1 MRSITNIASSSLL
14 KLLFQTP
21 LPFAFYARIN
31 VPLSPDKK
39 IPALLMLQTLKT
51 YFGYDSFRPLQEEI
65 IRHILDGN
73 DALVLMPTGGG
84 KSICYQ
90 LPALLREGTAVVVS
104 PLISLMKDQVE
115 ALCANGISAGALNSS
130 NDETENAA
138 LRRACMEGRLK
149 LLYISPEKLL
159 AEANYLL
166 RDMHISLFAIDE
178 AHCISQWGHDFRPEY
193 AQMGILHQQF
203 PHVPIIALTATADK
217 ITREDIISQLHLNH
231 PRTFISSFDRP
242 NLSLTVK
249 RGYQQ
254 KEKSKTILD
263 FIARHP
269 GESGIIYCMSRSKTE
284 SVAQMLQKQGIRT
297 AVYHAGLSPSLRDEA
312 QDDFINDR
320 VQVVCATI
328 AFGMGIDKSNV
339 RWVIH
344 YNLPKSIESFYQEIG
359 RAGRDGLPSDTLL
372 FYSLADLILLTK
384 FATESGQQNINLE
397 KLQRMQQ
404 YAESDICRRRILLSY
419 FGEIADHDCGNCD
432 VCKNPPE
439 RFDGTVIVQKALS
452 AIVRTDQQ
460 IGTGVLVDILRGNMS
475 PEVVG
480 KGYQQLKT
488 FAAGRDVPARD
499 WHDYLLQ
506 MLQLGYFEIAYNENN
521 HLKITFAGSDVL
533 FGRATARLV
542 VIRREETNETK
553 RGRNGK
559 NRSRLS
565 ELPLDFLDTENEALF
580 EALRKLRKRLADE
593 EALPAYIVLSDK
605 VLHLLSTSRP
615 TNLEEFG
622 NISGIGEHKKKKYGK
637 EFINLIRK
645 YSD

>member
-1 MRSITNIASSSLL
+1 
-14 KLLFQTP
+14 
-21 LPFAFYARIN
+21 
-31 VPLSPDKK
+31 
-39 IPALLMLQTLKT
+39 MLQTLKT

-138 LRRACMEGRLK
+138 LRRACTEDKLK

-193 AQMGILHQQF
+193 TQMGILHRQF
-203 PHVPIIALTATADK
+203 PQVPIIALTATADK
-217 ITREDIISQLHLNH
+217 ITREDIIRQLHLNH
-231 PRTFISSFDRP
+231 PRIFISSFDRP

-249 RGYQQ
+249 RGYRQ

-297 AVYHAGLSPSLRDEA
+297 AVYHAGLSPARRDEA

-384 FATESGQQNINLE
+384 FATDSGQEGINLE

-419 FGEIADHDCGNCD
+419 FGETADHDCGNCD

-439 RFDGTVIVQKALS
+439 RFDGTIIVQKALS
-452 AIVRTDQQ
+452 AIARTEQQ
-460 IGTGVLVDILRGNMS
+460 ISTGVLVDILRGTMS
-475 PEVVG
+475 PEVVS

-488 FAAGRDVPARD
+488 FAAGREVPARD

-521 HLKITFAGSDVL
+521 HLKITSTGSDVL

-542 VIRREETNETK
+542 VIRQEETNETK
-553 RGRNGK
+553 QGRKRKVPLPGK
-559 NRSRLS
+559 
-565 ELPLDFLDTENEALF
+565 ELPLGLPDTENEALF

-615 TNLEEFG
+615 ATIEEFG
-622 NISGIGEHKKKKYGK
+622 NISGIGEYKKKKYGK
-637 EFINLIRK
+637 EFVALIRK
-645 YSD
+645 FSD

>member
-1 MRSITNIASSSLL
+1 
-14 KLLFQTP
+14 
-21 LPFAFYARIN
+21 
-31 VPLSPDKK
+31 
-39 IPALLMLQTLKT
+39 MLQTLKN
-51 YFGYDSFRPLQEEI
+51 YFGYDSFRPLQEEV
-65 IRHILDGN
+65 IRHLLAHK

-90 LPALLREGTAVVVS
+90 LPALLSKGTAIVVS

-115 ALCANGISAGALNSS
+115 TLCANGIAAGALNSNNS
-130 NDETENAA
+130 ETENAA
-138 LRRACMEGRLK
+138 LKRTCMEGKLK

-166 RDMHISLFAIDE
+166 RDIHISLFAIDE

-193 AQMGILHQQF
+193 TQMGILHQQF
-203 PHVPIIALTATADK
+203 PQVPIIALTATADK
-217 ITREDIISQLHLNH
+217 LTREDIVKQLHLDH
-231 PRTFISSFDRP
+231 PRIFLSSFDRP
-242 NLSLTVK
+242 NLSLSVK

-254 KEKSKTILD
+254 QEKGKAILD
-263 FIARHP
+263 FIERHS
-269 GESGIIYCMSRSKTE
+269 GESGIIYCMSRNKTE
-284 SVAQMLQKQGIRT
+284 SVAHMLQKHGVRAAI
-297 AVYHAGLSPSLRDEA
+297 YHAGLSPAQRDEA

-384 FATESGQQNINLE
+384 FATESGQQSINLE

-404 YAESDICRRRILLSY
+404 YAEADICRRRILLSY
-419 FGEIADHDCGNCD
+419 FGESTTHDCGNCD

-439 RFDGTVIVQKALS
+439 RFDGTIIVQKALS
-452 AIVRTDQQ
+452 AIVRAEQQ
-460 IGTGVLVDILRGNMS
+460 IGTGMLVDILRGNMS
-475 PEVVG
+475 HEVME

-488 FAAGRDVPARD
+488 FGVGREVPARD
-499 WHDYLLQ
+499 WQEYLLQ

-521 HLKITFAGSDVL
+521 HLKITPTGMDVL
-533 FGRATARLV
+533 FGRTKAQLV
-542 VIRREETNETK
+542 TIRRNESASAIHRRK
-553 RGRNGK
+553 RK
-559 NRSRLS
+559 TSIPVK
-565 ELPLDFLDTENEALF
+565 ELPLGLPNTEDEDLF
-580 EALRKLRKRLADE
+580 EALRALRKRLADQ
-593 EALPAYIVLSDK
+593 EALPPYIVLSDK

-615 TNLEEFG
+615 TTIEEFG
-622 NISGIGEHKKKKYGK
+622 SISGISEYKKKKYGK
-637 EFINLIRK
+637 EFVEVIRR
-645 YSD
+645 YD

>member
-1 MRSITNIASSSLL
+1 
-14 KLLFQTP
+14 
-21 LPFAFYARIN
+21 
-31 VPLSPDKK
+31 
-39 IPALLMLQTLKT
+39 MLQTLKT

-203 PHVPIIALTATADK
+203 PNVPIIALTATADK
-217 ITREDIISQLHLNH
+217 ITREDIIRQLHLNH

-521 HLKITFAGSDVL
+521 HLKITSAGSDVL

-553 RGRNGK
+553 RGRK
-559 NRSRLS
+559 RKATVPAQ
-565 ELPLDFLDTENEALF
+565 ELPLGLPNTENEALF

-645 YSD
+645 YSE

>member
-1 MRSITNIASSSLL
+1 
-14 KLLFQTP
+14 
-21 LPFAFYARIN
+21 
-31 VPLSPDKK
+31 
-39 IPALLMLQTLKT
+39 MLQTLKT

-138 LRRACMEGRLK
+138 LRRACTEGRLK

-217 ITREDIISQLHLNH
+217 ITREDIIRQLHLNH

-263 FIARHP
+263 IIARHP

-284 SVAQMLQKQGIRT
+284 SVAQMLQKHGIRT

-359 RAGRDGLPSDTLL
+359 RAGRDGLPSDALL

-475 PEVVG
+475 SEVVG

-521 HLKITFAGSDVL
+521 HLKITSAGSDVL

-553 RGRNGK
+553 RGRK
-559 NRSRLS
+559 RKATVPAQ
-565 ELPLDFLDTENEALF
+565 ELPLGLPNTENEALF

>member
-1 MRSITNIASSSLL
+1 
-14 KLLFQTP
+14 
-21 LPFAFYARIN
+21 
-31 VPLSPDKK
+31 
-39 IPALLMLQTLKT
+39 MLQTLKT

-217 ITREDIISQLHLNH
+217 ITREDIIRQLHLNH

-297 AVYHAGLSPSLRDEA
+297 AVYHAGLSPARRDEA

-384 FATESGQQNINLE
+384 FATDSGQEGINLE

-419 FGEIADHDCGNCD
+419 FGETADHDCGNCD

-439 RFDGTVIVQKALS
+439 RFDGTIIVQKALS
-452 AIVRTDQQ
+452 AIARTEQQ
-460 IGTGVLVDILRGNMS
+460 ISTGVLVDILRGTMS
-475 PEVVG
+475 PEVVS

-488 FAAGRDVPARD
+488 FAAGREVPARD

-521 HLKITFAGSDVL
+521 HLKITSTGSDVL

-553 RGRNGK
+553 QGRKRKAPLPGK
-559 NRSRLS
+559 
-565 ELPLDFLDTENEALF
+565 ELPLGLPDTENEALF

-615 TNLEEFG
+615 ATIEEFG
-622 NISGIGEHKKKKYGK
+622 NISGIGEYKKKKYGK
-637 EFINLIRK
+637 EFVALIRK
-645 YSD
+645 FSD

>member
-1 MRSITNIASSSLL
+1 
-14 KLLFQTP
+14 
-21 LPFAFYARIN
+21 
-31 VPLSPDKK
+31 
-39 IPALLMLQTLKT
+39 MLQTLKT
-51 YFGYDSFRPLQEEI
+51 FFGYDSFRPLQEEI

-138 LRRACMEGRLK
+138 LRRACTEGRLK

-159 AEANYLL
+159 AEAKYLL

-217 ITREDIISQLHLNH
+217 ITREDIIRQLHLNH

-460 IGTGVLVDILRGNMS
+460 IGTSVLVDILRGNMS

-521 HLKITFAGSDVL
+521 HLKITSAGSDVL

-553 RGRNGK
+553 RGRK
-559 NRSRLS
+559 RKATVPAQ
-565 ELPLDFLDTENEALF
+565 ELPLGLPNTENEALF

-615 TNLEEFG
+615 TSLEEFG
-622 NISGIGEHKKKKYGK
+622 NISGIGEYKKKKYGK

-645 YSD
+645 YSE

>member
-1 MRSITNIASSSLL
+1 
-14 KLLFQTP
+14 
-21 LPFAFYARIN
+21 
-31 VPLSPDKK
+31 
-39 IPALLMLQTLKT
+39 MLQTLKT

-138 LRRACMEGRLK
+138 LRRACTEGRLK

-217 ITREDIISQLHLNH
+217 ITREDIIRQLHLNH

-297 AVYHAGLSPSLRDEA
+297 SVYHAGLSPSLRDKA

-475 PEVVG
+475 SEVVG

-521 HLKITFAGSDVL
+521 HLKITSAGSDVL

-553 RGRNGK
+553 RGRK
-559 NRSRLS
+559 RKATVPAQ
-565 ELPLDFLDTENEALF
+565 ELPLGLPNTENEALF

>member
-1 MRSITNIASSSLL
+1 
-14 KLLFQTP
+14 
-21 LPFAFYARIN
+21 
-31 VPLSPDKK
+31 
-39 IPALLMLQTLKT
+39 MLQTLKT

-217 ITREDIISQLHLNH
+217 ITREDIIRQLHLNH

-488 FAAGRDVPARD
+488 IAAGRDVPARD

-521 HLKITFAGSDVL
+521 HLKITSAGSDVL

-553 RGRNGK
+553 RGRK
-559 NRSRLS
+559 RKATVPAQ
-565 ELPLDFLDTENEALF
+565 ELPLGLPNTENEALF

>member
-1 MRSITNIASSSLL
+1 
-14 KLLFQTP
+14 
-21 LPFAFYARIN
+21 
-31 VPLSPDKK
+31 
-39 IPALLMLQTLKT
+39 MLQTLKT

-130 NDETENAA
+130 NDETENAV
-138 LRRACMEGRLK
+138 LRRACTEGKLK

-193 AQMGILHQQF
+193 TQMGILHRQF
-203 PHVPIIALTATADK
+203 PQVPIIALTATADK
-217 ITREDIISQLHLNH
+217 ITREDIIRQLHLNH
-231 PRTFISSFDRP
+231 PRIFISSFDRP

-249 RGYQQ
+249 RGYRQ

-269 GESGIIYCMSRSKTE
+269 EESGIIYCMSRSKTE

-297 AVYHAGLSPSLRDEA
+297 AVYHAGLSPARRDEA

-384 FATESGQQNINLE
+384 FATDSGQEGINLE

-419 FGEIADHDCGNCD
+419 FGETADHDCGNCD

-439 RFDGTVIVQKALS
+439 RFDGTIIVQKALS
-452 AIVRTDQQ
+452 AIARTEQQ
-460 IGTGVLVDILRGNMS
+460 ISTGVLVDILRGTIS
-475 PEVVG
+475 PEVVS

-488 FAAGRDVPARD
+488 FAAGREVPARD

-521 HLKITFAGSDVL
+521 HLKITSTGSDVL

-553 RGRNGK
+553 QGRKRKVPAPGK
-559 NRSRLS
+559 
-565 ELPLDFLDTENEALF
+565 ELPLGLPDTENEALF

-615 TNLEEFG
+615 ATIEEFG
-622 NISGIGEHKKKKYGK
+622 NISGIGEYKKKKYGK
-637 EFINLIRK
+637 EFVALIRK
-645 YSD
+645 FSD

>member
-1 MRSITNIASSSLL
+1 
-14 KLLFQTP
+14 
-21 LPFAFYARIN
+21 
-31 VPLSPDKK
+31 
-39 IPALLMLQTLKT
+39 MLQTLKT

-217 ITREDIISQLHLNH
+217 ITREDIIRQLHLNH

-419 FGEIADHDCGNCD
+419 FGDIADHDCGNCD

-521 HLKITFAGSDVL
+521 HLKITSAGSDVL

-553 RGRNGK
+553 RGRK
-559 NRSRLS
+559 RKATVPAQ
-565 ELPLDFLDTENEALF
+565 ELPLGLPNTENEALF

>member
-1 MRSITNIASSSLL
+1 
-14 KLLFQTP
+14 
-21 LPFAFYARIN
+21 
-31 VPLSPDKK
+31 
-39 IPALLMLQTLKT
+39 MLQTLKT

-138 LRRACMEGRLK
+138 LRRACTEGRLK

-217 ITREDIISQLHLNH
+217 ITREDIIGQLHLNH

-359 RAGRDGLPSDTLL
+359 RAGRDGLPSDTVL

-521 HLKITFAGSDVL
+521 HLKITSAGSDVL

-553 RGRNGK
+553 RGRK
-559 NRSRLS
+559 RKAPVPAQ
-565 ELPLDFLDTENEALF
+565 ELPLGLPNTENEALF

-622 NISGIGEHKKKKYGK
+622 NISGIGEYKKKKYGK

>member
-1 MRSITNIASSSLL
+1 
-14 KLLFQTP
+14 
-21 LPFAFYARIN
+21 
-31 VPLSPDKK
+31 
-39 IPALLMLQTLKT
+39 MLQTLKT

-217 ITREDIISQLHLNH
+217 ITREDIIRQLHLNH

-359 RAGRDGLPSDTLL
+359 RAGRDELPSDTLL

-521 HLKITFAGSDVL
+521 HLKITSAGSDVL

-553 RGRNGK
+553 RGRK
-559 NRSRLS
+559 RKATVPAQ
-565 ELPLDFLDTENEALF
+565 ELPLGLPNTENEALF